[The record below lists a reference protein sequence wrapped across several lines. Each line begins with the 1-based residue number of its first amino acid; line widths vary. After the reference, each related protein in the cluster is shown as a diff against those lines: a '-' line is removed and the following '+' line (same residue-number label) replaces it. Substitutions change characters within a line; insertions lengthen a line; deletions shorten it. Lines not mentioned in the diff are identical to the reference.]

1 MPASVAVFLL
11 ATLPIAQSSYAPT
24 PGEPASP
31 KPNRRI
37 LAPEY
42 PAPLSQGAEPPAR
55 QHPTRRRTALA
66 TSASS
71 TRSMAGPS
79 AILG

>member
-1 MPASVAVFLL
+1 MPATVAVFLL
-11 ATLPIAQSSYAPT
+11 ATLPIAQAPYAPT

-42 PAPLSQGAEPPAR
+42 PRTLRKAPNRPPAASN
-55 QHPTRRRTALA
+55 RTTHGFAM
-66 TSASS
+66 SDSS
-71 TRSMAGPS
+71 IRSTAGQLVIMA
-79 AILG
+79 